1 MNNNDYKTENKI
13 VLFGPYIGDWKEEIF
28 SFRPFIKWIYNNIEF
43 KDYYIATHFNRSF
56 LYNFIEPNN
65 FFSIYES
72 LTRDELK
79 QENAIHKDIETKEY
93 SSIILKNIREEIA
106 QSTST
111 LKKNIVHY
119 GLSYIKS
126 TPNFSVLNKTFD
138 KIDYTIDKEKN
149 KIIFIP
155 DMSGNKKVLETILNH
170 LEKNYK
176 DEYYVIGDNK
186 TYFQDENVIH
196 KRIDYLEIVYQ
207 FIIDYISNAEIVI
220 CPCSHWTLLA
230 NQQNSYVF
238 SWGHKNLS
246 HFKTKGAY
254 GFNNDN
260 YIVEINKGIIDKQI
274 TKNIDHVINYVRR
287 NKDV

>member
-1 MNNNDYKTENKI
+1 
-13 VLFGPYIGDWKEEIF
+13 
-28 SFRPFIKWIYNNIEF
+28 
-43 KDYYIATHFNRSF
+43 
-56 LYNFIEPNN
+56 
-65 FFSIYES
+65 
-72 LTRDELK
+72 
-79 QENAIHKDIETKEY
+79 
-93 SSIILKNIREEIA
+93 
-106 QSTST
+106 

-220 CPCSHWTLLA
+220 CPCSH
-230 NQQNSYVF
+230 
-238 SWGHKNLS
+238 
-246 HFKTKGAY
+246 
-254 GFNNDN
+254 
-260 YIVEINKGIIDKQI
+260 
-274 TKNIDHVINYVRR
+274 
-287 NKDV
+287 